1 MLDVLFVNP
10 DSSSAAYQGLA
21 KEYSAIEP
29 PTWCLLLAESCRSR
43 GFTPAIL
50 DCDAERLS
58 LAKSIENIKDRAPK
72 LIVFVIYGQNPNS
85 GTTGNLRT
93 SRLEIS
99 R

>member
-29 PTWCLLLAESCRSR
+29 PTWCLLLAESCRDR
-43 GFTPAIL
+43 GFSTAIL

-58 LAKSIENIKDRAPK
+58 LENSVNA
-72 LIVFVIYGQNPNS
+72 L
-85 GTTGNLRT
+85 
-93 SRLEIS
+93 
-99 R
+99 